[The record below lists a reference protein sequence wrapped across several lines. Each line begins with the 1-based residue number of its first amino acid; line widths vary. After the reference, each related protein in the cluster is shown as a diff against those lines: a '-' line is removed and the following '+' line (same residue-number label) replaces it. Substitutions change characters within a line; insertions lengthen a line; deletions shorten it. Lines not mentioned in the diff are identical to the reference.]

1 MKDLKY
7 YVLWRKDSP
16 LLKEYKERFYQ
27 KLIQDLQKLAD
38 NGTLKTEI
46 EELLW
51 SENRDF
57 ILNPDISSLINGLSI
72 EWLPVYEEKLQNE
85 IHFYLIGES
94 EKLTMNKWKK
104 IAGTDIRLT
113 IEDNNPYNQN
123 EAHPEHR
130 LTWWVIW
137 WWEKSEEEWL
147 KVYIKTFELLKMLYE
162 GIYDELNQII
172 KKIIP
177 LWTAESLHNSASYK
191 ECIGHLYMWYTTGS
205 DKPEINN
212 LEAIIHESSHNKL
225 NLIMQFDP
233 IVVND
238 KTEKYYS
245 AIRPDARHIH
255 GVLLWIHAF
264 VPTIYMLIKAYKSGM
279 LWNDQHWLDK
289 IVLYYMKNKFM
300 YKVMT
305 KYAKFTPLW
314 QEIFDEIVYVI
325 WLSDKLFKELNPSKE
340 SIMRAKERQT
350 EHFMQVNKHYPHLEY

>member
-147 KVYIKTFELLKMLYE
+147 KVYIKTFELLKMLDE
-162 GIYDELNQII
+162 GIYD
-172 KKIIP
+172 
-177 LWTAESLHNSASYK
+177 
-191 ECIGHLYMWYTTGS
+191 
-205 DKPEINN
+205 
-212 LEAIIHESSHNKL
+212 
-225 NLIMQFDP
+225 
-233 IVVND
+233 
-238 KTEKYYS
+238 
-245 AIRPDARHIH
+245 
-255 GVLLWIHAF
+255 
-264 VPTIYMLIKAYKSGM
+264 
-279 LWNDQHWLDK
+279 
-289 IVLYYMKNKFM
+289 
-300 YKVMT
+300 
-305 KYAKFTPLW
+305 
-314 QEIFDEIVYVI
+314 
-325 WLSDKLFKELNPSKE
+325 
-340 SIMRAKERQT
+340 
-350 EHFMQVNKHYPHLEY
+350 